1 MNTLERLRRLS
12 AEGMDFDD
20 AVALYAD
27 AKTLAATYAE
37 FGATPPAVVTD
48 GMRVLD
54 RAIREKMRDELERKL
69 SAAKARR
76 ERLATPA
83 EQREQADREIAQL
96 EAQLGVAPAT
106 AAASTE

>member
-1 MNTLERLRRLS
+1 MNTMERLKRLS

-27 AKTLAATYAE
+27 AKILAGAYAE

-48 GMRVLD
+48 GIRVLD

-69 SAAKARR
+69 SAVKSRR
-76 ERLATPA
+76 DRLKTAA
-83 EQREQADREIAQL
+83 EQREEADREIAAI
-96 EAQLGVAPAT
+96 ETQLGVAPSPAT
-106 AAASTE
+106 A